1 MPLISDGRS
10 KPTPHIR
17 PGAIG
22 FWMTVEARM
31 PVQAV
36 RVIVSTEALSQLDP
50 SNVRDL
56 HAAFEIFDRF
66 RSQIEA
72 AASQKFDRDGF
83 DPDKYEGMPSI
94 RLTADDLT

>member
-1 MPLISDGRS
+1 MPLVSDGRS

-31 PVQAV
+31 PVQPV
-36 RVIVSTEALSQLDP
+36 RVVVSTEALSELDP

-56 HAAFEIFDRF
+56 SAAFEIIDRF

-72 AASQKFDRDGF
+72 AASQKFDREGF
-83 DPDKYEGMPSI
+83 DPEKYEGMPSI